1 MALLLAYGVGFEA
14 IGFIPCT
21 LALLLVLMW
30 FVDPVDWWLALL
42 VAVIA
47 TFGVWAAMTKWL
59 QDSAAGGRPRRH
71 LGIKAGSMDIIA
83 GLGQGFA
90 VALQPINLLYCF
102 IGVFIGT
109 LVGVLPGIGP
119 VSAMSLLLPVTL
131 SGTPESGIIMMAG
144 IYYGSMYGGS
154 TTSILVNIP
163 GEAASVVT
171 CIDGHEM
178 AKQGRAG
185 PALGIAALG
194 SFAAGTFAIIAL
206 MLVAPSLARVAIAFG
221 PPEYFSLMVLGLTIL
236 SFLSQGSMAKSL
248 LMAASASCSG
258 LIGIDQITAQPRL
271 TFDRLELL
279 DGIGLVPIVMGLFG
293 VAEILSNLEQE
304 LKREVIK
311 ARIGGLWPSL
321 AGLGGIEMADRCA
334 APCSGFFLGIL
345 PGGGAVIASFASYA
359 MEKKMSSTPERFGKG
374 AIEGVA
380 GPEAANN
387 AAAGGAFIPLMT
399 LGIPPNVVMA
409 LLLGAF
415 IIHGLQPGPLLMT
428 QQPDLFWG
436 IVASMYI
443 GNAMLLVLNMP
454 LIGMWVQ
461 VLKLPYR
468 ILFPLILM
476 FCIVGVF
483 ASGNAV
489 FDVFVMVVFGVLG
502 YLMRK
507 FGYEPAPLVL
517 AFVLG
522 PMLENNLRKSLIL
535 SHGDF
540 HDLRRAADLGRL
552 PAAGRRGAGRARCC
566 RPWRGGAPR
575 SPSNP
580 KPRAALGPMRRCR
593 VTVAGGARRRR

>member
-1 MALLLAYGVGFEA
+1 
-14 IGFIPCT
+14 
-21 LALLLVLMW
+21 
-30 FVDPVDWWLALL
+30 
-42 VAVIA
+42 
-47 TFGVWAAMTKWL
+47 
-59 QDSAAGGRPRRH
+59 
-71 LGIKAGSMDIIA
+71 MDIVA

-90 VALQPINLLYCF
+90 VALQPVNLFSCF

-119 VSAMSLLLPVTL
+119 TSALALLLPVTL
-131 SGTPESGIIMMAG
+131 SGTPEAGIIMMAG

-171 CIDGHEM
+171 CLDGHQM
-178 AKQGRAG
+178 ARQGRAG
-185 PALGIAALG
+185 PALGISALS
-194 SFAAGTFAIIAL
+194 SFAAGTFAVVAL
-206 MLVAPSLARVAIAFG
+206 MLVAPALARVAVVFG
-221 PPEYFSLMVLGLTIL
+221 PAEYFSLMVLGLTL
-236 SFLSQGSMAKSL
+236 LTFLSQGSMAKSL
-248 LMAASASCSG
+248 LMAAFGIVLG
-258 LIGIDQITAQPRL
+258 LVGSDQITAQTRL

-279 DGIGLVPIVMGLFG
+279 DGIGLIPVVMGLFG
-293 VAEILSNLEQE
+293 VAEILSNLEE
-304 LKREVIK
+304 DLKRNVMQ
-311 ARIGGLWPSL
+311 ARIGGLWPTLVDWKQSTWPIIRGTVL
-321 AGLGGIEMADRCA
+321 
-334 APCSGFFLGIL
+334 GFFLGIL
-345 PGGGAVIASFASYA
+345 PGGGAVIAAFASYA
-359 MEKKMSSTPERFGKG
+359 LERKMSATPERFGNG

-415 IIHGLQPGPLLMT
+415 VMHGLQPGPLLMV
-428 QQPDLFWG
+428 QRPDLFWG

-468 ILFPLILM
+468 VMFPLILM
-476 FCIVGVF
+476 FCLVGVF
-483 ASGNAV
+483 ASGSAV
-489 FDVFVMVVFGVLG
+489 FDVFVMVLFGVLG

-535 SHGDF
+535 SQGDF
-540 HDLRRAADLGRL
+540 TFFVEKPISAVCLALAAAVLAAPIL
-552 PAAGRRGAGRARCC
+552 PA
-566 RPWRGGAPR
+566 
-575 SPSNP
+575 
-580 KPRAALGPMRRCR
+580 L
-593 VTVAGGARRRR
+593 ARRRNRLATSQS

>member
-1 MALLLAYGVGFEA
+1 
-14 IGFIPCT
+14 
-21 LALLLVLMW
+21 
-30 FVDPVDWWLALL
+30 
-42 VAVIA
+42 
-47 TFGVWAAMTKWL
+47 
-59 QDSAAGGRPRRH
+59 
-71 LGIKAGSMDIIA
+71 MDIIA

-131 SGTPESGIIMMAG
+131 SGTPEAGIIMMAG

-185 PALGIAALG
+185 PALGMAALA
-194 SFAAGTFAIIAL
+194 SFAAGTFAVLAL

-221 PPEYFSLMVLGLTIL
+221 PPEYFSLMLLGLTIL

-248 LMAASASCSG
+248 LMAAVGLVLG
-258 LIGIDQITAQPRL
+258 LIGMDQITAQPRL

-279 DGIGLVPIVMGLFG
+279 DGVGLVPIVMGLFG

-304 LKREVIK
+304 LKRELIR
-311 ARIGGLWPSL
+311 ANIGSLWPSL
-321 AGLGGIEMADRCA
+321 ADWA
-334 APCSGFFLGIL
+334 ASKWAILRGTVLGFFLGIL

-359 MEKKMSSTPERFGKG
+359 MEKKMSRTPERFGKG

-415 IIHGLQPGPLLMT
+415 IIHGLQPGPLLMV
-428 QQPDLFWG
+428 QKPELFWG

-443 GNAMLLVLNMP
+443 GNVMLLVLNMP

-461 VLKLPYR
+461 VLKVPYSV
-468 ILFPLILM
+468 LFPLILM

-507 FGYEPAPLVL
+507 FGYEPAPMVL

-540 HDLRRAADLGRL
+540 TIFVERPISAVCIILAA
-552 PAAGRRGAGRARCC
+552 
-566 RPWRGGAPR
+566 
-575 SPSNP
+575 
-580 KPRAALGPMRRCR
+580 AALVGPLLP
-593 VTVAGGARRRR
+593 GLARRRARIAADQT

>member
-1 MALLLAYGVGFEA
+1 M
-14 IGFIPCT
+14 
-21 LALLLVLMW
+21 
-30 FVDPVDWWLALL
+30 D
-42 VAVIA
+42 VI
-47 TFGVWAAMTKWL
+47 
-59 QDSAAGGRPRRH
+59 D
-71 LGIKAGSMDIIA
+71 

-171 CIDGHEM
+171 CIDGHQL

-185 PALGIAALG
+185 PALGMAALA
-194 SFAAGTFAIIAL
+194 SFAAGTFAVVAL
-206 MLVAPSLARVAIAFG
+206 MLLAPALAGIAVVFG
-221 PPEYFSLMVLGLTIL
+221 PAEYFSLMVLGLTL
-236 SFLSQGSMAKSL
+236 LTFLSQGSMAKAL
-248 LMAASASCSG
+248 LMACFGIVIG
-258 LIGIDQITAQPRL
+258 LIGMDQISAQARL
-271 TFDRLELL
+271 TFDRVELL
-279 DGIGLVPIVMGLFG
+279 DGIGLVPVVMGLFG
-293 VAEILSNLEQE
+293 VAEILANLESDIE
-304 LKREVIK
+304 REIMK
-311 ARIGGLWPSL
+311 AKIGGLWPSRSDWVQSARPIVRGTVL
-321 AGLGGIEMADRCA
+321 
-334 APCSGFFLGIL
+334 GFFLGIL
-345 PGGGAVIASFASYA
+345 PGGGAVIAAFATYA
-359 MEKKMSSTPERFGKG
+359 LERKLSATPERFGNG

-380 GPEAANN
+380 APEAANN

-415 IIHGLQPGPLLMT
+415 VMHGLQPGPLMMT
-428 QQPDLFWG
+428 QKPDLFWG

-476 FCIVGVF
+476 FC
-483 ASGNAV
+483 
-489 FDVFVMVVFGVLG
+489 
-502 YLMRK
+502 
-507 FGYEPAPLVL
+507 
-517 AFVLG
+517 
-522 PMLENNLRKSLIL
+522 
-535 SHGDF
+535 
-540 HDLRRAADLGRL
+540 
-552 PAAGRRGAGRARCC
+552 
-566 RPWRGGAPR
+566 
-575 SPSNP
+575 
-580 KPRAALGPMRRCR
+580 
-593 VTVAGGARRRR
+593 

>member
-1 MALLLAYGVGFEA
+1 V
-14 IGFIPCT
+14 
-21 LALLLVLMW
+21 
-30 FVDPVDWWLALL
+30 
-42 VAVIA
+42 
-47 TFGVWAAMTKWL
+47 
-59 QDSAAGGRPRRH
+59 
-71 LGIKAGSMDIIA
+71 DIIA
-83 GLGQGFA
+83 GLGQGFV

-102 IGVFIGT
+102 LGVFIGT

-131 SGTPESGIIMMAG
+131 SGTPEAGIIMMAG

-185 PALGIAALG
+185 PALGMAALA
-194 SFAAGTFAIIAL
+194 SFAAGTFAVLAL

-221 PPEYFSLMVLGLTIL
+221 PPEYFSLMLLGLTIL

-248 LMAASASCSG
+248 LMAAFGIVLG
-258 LIGIDQITAQPRL
+258 LVGMDQITAQPRL

-279 DGIGLVPIVMGLFG
+279 DGIGLVPVVMGLFG

-304 LKREVIK
+304 LKRDLIK
-311 ARIGGLWPSL
+311 ARIGGLWPSR
-321 AGLGGIEMADRCA
+321 ADWVESKWPILRGTVL
-334 APCSGFFLGIL
+334 GFFLGIL

-359 MEKKMSSTPERFGKG
+359 VEKKMSPTPERFGKG

-409 LLLGAF
+409 LLMGAF
-415 IIHGLQPGPLLMT
+415 IMHGLQPGPLLMV
-428 QQPDLFWG
+428 QKPQLFWG

-443 GNAMLLVLNMP
+443 GNVMLLVLNMP
-454 LIGMWVQ
+454 LIGIWVQ

-489 FDVFVMVVFGVLG
+489 FDVLVMVIFGVLG

-540 HDLRRAADLGRL
+540 TIFVERPISATCLVLAAAALTAPLL
-552 PAAGRRGAGRARCC
+552 PA
-566 RPWRGGAPR
+566 
-575 SPSNP
+575 
-580 KPRAALGPMRRCR
+580 L
-593 VTVAGGARRRR
+593 ARRRARIAAEQT

>member
-1 MALLLAYGVGFEA
+1 MEIV
-14 IGFIPCT
+14 
-21 LALLLVLMW
+21 
-30 FVDPVDWWLALL
+30 
-42 VAVIA
+42 
-47 TFGVWAAMTKWL
+47 
-59 QDSAAGGRPRRH
+59 
-71 LGIKAGSMDIIA
+71 A
-83 GLGQGFA
+83 GLAQGFS
-90 VALQPINLLYCF
+90 VALNPVNLLYCF

-131 SGTPESGIIMMAG
+131 SGTPEAGIIMMAG

-171 CIDGHEM
+171 CLDGHQM

-185 PALGIAALG
+185 PALGMAALS

-206 MLVAPSLARVAIAFG
+206 MLLAPTLAGVAIAFG
-221 PPEYFSLMVLGLTIL
+221 PPEYFSLMVLGLTVL
-236 SFLSQGSMAKSL
+236 SFLTQGSMAKAL
-248 LMAASASCSG
+248 LMAAFGILIG
-258 LIGIDQITAQPRL
+258 LIGMDQITAQQRL
-271 TFDRLELL
+271 TFGRLELL
-279 DGIGLVPIVMGLFG
+279 DGIGLIPVVMGLFG
-293 VAEILSNLEQE
+293 VAEILSNLERE
-304 LKREVIK
+304 IEREVIK
-311 ARIGGLWPSL
+311 ARIGGLWPSF
-321 AGLGGIEMADRCA
+321 ADWGA
-334 APCSGFFLGIL
+334 AKWAIVRGTVLGFFLGIL
-345 PGGGAVIASFASYA
+345 PGGGAVIAAFASYA
-359 MEKKMSSTPERFGKG
+359 LEKKISATPERFGKG

-380 GPEAANN
+380 APEAANN
-387 AAAGGAFIPLMT
+387 AAAGGSFIPLMT

-415 IIHGLQPGPLLMT
+415 IIHGLQPGPLMMI
-428 QQPDLFWG
+428 QRPDIFWG

-443 GNAMLLVLNMP
+443 GNVMLLVLNMP

-476 FCIVGVF
+476 FCLVGVF

-489 FDVFVMVVFGVLG
+489 FDVFVMVLFGVLG

-540 HDLRRAADLGRL
+540 AIFLERPISATCLVLAAAALTAPLLPALGRQRTRVAAD
-552 PAAGRRGAGRARCC
+552 
-566 RPWRGGAPR
+566 
-575 SPSNP
+575 
-580 KPRAALGPMRRCR
+580 
-593 VTVAGGARRRR
+593 

>member
-1 MALLLAYGVGFEA
+1 
-14 IGFIPCT
+14 
-21 LALLLVLMW
+21 
-30 FVDPVDWWLALL
+30 
-42 VAVIA
+42 
-47 TFGVWAAMTKWL
+47 
-59 QDSAAGGRPRRH
+59 
-71 LGIKAGSMDIIA
+71 MDIVA
-83 GLGQGFA
+83 GLAQGFA

-119 VSAMSLLLPVTL
+119 ISAMSLLLPVTL

-194 SFAAGTFAIIAL
+194 SCAAGTFAIVAL
-206 MLVAPSLARVAIAFG
+206 MLVAPALARVAIAFG

-248 LMAASASCSG
+248 LMAAFGIVLG
-258 LIGIDQITAQPRL
+258 LIGIDQITAQPRM

-293 VAEILSNLEQE
+293 VAEILFNLEQE
-304 LKREVIK
+304 LRREVMQ
-311 ARIGGLWPSL
+311 ARIGSLWPSL
-321 AGLGGIEMADRCA
+321 ADWTASKWAVLRGTVL
-334 APCSGFFLGIL
+334 GFFLGIL

-359 MEKKMSSTPERFGKG
+359 LEKKISATPERFGKG

-415 IIHGLQPGPLLMT
+415 VIHGLQPGPLMIT
-428 QQPDLFWG
+428 QNPGLFWG

-443 GNAMLLVLNMP
+443 GNLMLLVLNLPM
-454 LIGMWVQ
+454 IGMWVQ
-461 VLKLPYR
+461 LLKLPYN
-468 ILFPLILM
+468 ILFPLIIL
-476 FCIVGVF
+476 FTIIGVYC
-483 ASGNAV
+483 SSNNV
-489 FDVFVMVVFGVLG
+489 FDVYVMIAFGVIG
-502 YLMRK
+502 YFMRK
-507 FGYEPAPLVL
+507 LGYEPAPLVL

-535 SHGDF
+535 SQGDLMTF
-540 HDLRRAADLGRL
+540 VQRPISAACLALAVVLLIGPLL
-552 PAAGRRGAGRARCC
+552 PA
-566 RPWRGGAPR
+566 
-575 SPSNP
+575 
-580 KPRAALGPMRRCR
+580 L
-593 VTVAGGARRRR
+593 

>member
-1 MALLLAYGVGFEA
+1 
-14 IGFIPCT
+14 
-21 LALLLVLMW
+21 
-30 FVDPVDWWLALL
+30 
-42 VAVIA
+42 
-47 TFGVWAAMTKWL
+47 
-59 QDSAAGGRPRRH
+59 
-71 LGIKAGSMDIIA
+71 MDIIA

-102 IGVFIGT
+102 IGVFVGT

-171 CIDGHEM
+171 CLDGHAM

-194 SFAAGTFAIIAL
+194 SFAAGTFALIAL
-206 MLVAPSLARVAIAFG
+206 MLVAPALARVAIAFG
-221 PPEYFSLMVLGLTIL
+221 PPEYFSLMVLGLTVL

-248 LMAASASCSG
+248 LMAAIGILLG

-271 TFDRLELL
+271 TFGRLELL

-321 AGLGGIEMADRCA
+321 QDWSASKWAIVRGTLL
-334 APCSGFFLGIL
+334 GFFLGIL

-359 MEKKMSSTPERFGKG
+359 IEKKVSKTPERFGHG

-428 QQPDLFWG
+428 QRPDLFWG

-540 HDLRRAADLGRL
+540 QIFVARPISAVCLVLAGAALTAPLLPALARRRAAL
-552 PAAGRRGAGRARCC
+552 PLE
-566 RPWRGGAPR
+566 P
-575 SPSNP
+575 
-580 KPRAALGPMRRCR
+580 
-593 VTVAGGARRRR
+593 